1 MELYLRLA
9 HLGANESEQSR
20 WPHRVNHQ
28 RNIVSSR
35 EPQSRIGL
43 QNHQWTTS
51 HITTD
56 QPMVSVGMS
65 EWTGCSRHTTLN
77 PTISTSLVCLLG
89 VLGLCPHPHPHLGD
103 AAAAAAAVV
112 VVLTCAQTATATG
125 VFARVCA
132 LQRHGGRDGR
142 QVSQSSHPPT

>member
-56 QPMVSVGMS
+56 QPMVSWVF
-65 EWTGCSRHTTLN
+65 
-77 PTISTSLVCLLG
+77 
-89 VLGLCPHPHPHLGD
+89 VLILI
-103 AAAAAAAVV
+103 
-112 VVLTCAQTATATG
+112 LTWAT
-125 VFARVCA
+125 
-132 LQRHGGRDGR
+132 QRRRR
-142 QVSQSSHPPT
+142 QQ